1 MLGTQMHKLQQLAQ
15 GYLNLIFQHTGMLP
29 ISLGIIGVL
38 YGIGFLVGDMYVN
51 TNYYALYLLLPKAA
65 WGILVIGYSLIKL
78 ASPVCGAPTEL
89 KIFNSLAGLWFWNY
103 TVFSFIILDTSPIAP
118 AELIL
123 LAPLLFEVIDL
134 ALQIWE
140 YKFCRRQR

>member
-1 MLGTQMHKLQQLAQ
+1 MHKLQQLTQ
-15 GYLNLIFQHTGMLP
+15 SYLNLVFQHTGLLP
-29 ISLGIIGVL
+29 VSLGVMGLL

-51 TNYYALYLLLPKAA
+51 TNYHALYLFLPQVL
-65 WGILVIGYSLIKL
+65 WGILFISYALIKL
-78 ASPVCGAPTEL
+78 ASPVYKVNTVL
-89 KIFNSLAGLWFWNY
+89 KIFNSLWGLWSWNY

-140 YKFCRRQR
+140 YKFCQWQR

>member
-1 MLGTQMHKLQQLAQ
+1 MHKLQQLAQ
-15 GYLNLIFQHTGMLP
+15 SYLNLVFQHTGLLP
-29 ISLGIIGVL
+29 VSLGVMGLL

-51 TNYYALYLLLPKAA
+51 TNYHALYIFLPQVL
-65 WGILVIGYSLIKL
+65 WGILFISYALIKL
-78 ASPVCGAPTEL
+78 ASPVYTVNTVL
-89 KIFNSLAGLWFWNY
+89 KIFNSLWGLWSWNY